1 MAKWVNKNIKW
12 IFTAPTIIFILLCV
26 TYPILYT
33 LQLSFCEWGMS
44 ANIPKKF
51 VGLQNYIEIFSDSRF
66 WDAFWRTINYTLIA
80 VAIETILGVAI
91 ALLLGK
97 ITRHTG
103 IIRTVF
109 LLPMVATPV
118 AVGMVWKLIY
128 DPTIGLANLI
138 LRKVGLPT
146 SAWLGSS
153 DTVFS
158 SLIIIDI
165 WQWTPMV
172 MLMVLAG
179 ISGLGADVFE
189 SAKVDGANEMQLIT
203 RIQLPL
209 LAPTILMA
217 ILLRVIDAL
226 KTFDIIYSTTTGGP
240 GYSSENLN
248 ILSYRNAFEYFYMGK
263 ASALLIVFFI
273 VVLVVAILYML
284 LKARIERRYES

>member
-1 MAKWVNKNIKW
+1 MARWVDKHIKW
-12 IFTAPTIIFILLCV
+12 IFITPTLIFILLCV

-33 LQLSFCEWGMS
+33 VRLSFCDWGMS
-44 ANIPKKF
+44 STVAPKF
-51 VGLQNYIEIFSDSRF
+51 IGLQNYIDIFSDSRF
-66 WDAFWRTINYTLIA
+66 WDAFWRTIGYTVIA
-80 VAIETILGVAI
+80 VGIETILGVAI

-97 ITRHTG
+97 IKRATG
-103 IIRTVF
+103 VIRTIF

-128 DPTIGLANLI
+128 DPTIGLANLV

-179 ISGLGADVFE
+179 ISGLGEDVFE
-189 SAKVDGANEMQLIT
+189 SARVDGANEIQLIT

-209 LAPTILMA
+209 LSPTILMA
-217 ILLRVIDAL
+217 VLLRVIDAL

-240 GYSSENLN
+240 GYSSENMN
-248 ILSYRNAFEYFYMGK
+248 ILSYRYAFEYFYMGK
-263 ASALLIVFFI
+263 ASALLIIFFI
-273 VVLVVAILYML
+273 VVLAVAILYMF
-284 LKARIERRYES
+284 LKKRIEGRYES